1 MKTNEGNDIHVNG
14 DPTMP
19 EETAQALAHVMDT
32 LAKQYADKPSPYQR
46 IGEILVAVDELKK
59 VLQILIDD
67 YTVAK
72 LEQDGSLIDVELLNF
87 QAWVNAR
94 YPG

>member
-1 MKTNEGNDIHVNG
+1 MLGKEGEMAISEPKVMILNIRDFVTAEKDMSHQFIGGTLVDI
-14 DPTMP
+14 
-19 EETAQALAHVMDT
+19 
-32 LAKQYADKPSPYQR
+32 
-46 IGEILVAVDELKK
+46 VDLKN

-87 QAWVNAR
+87 QAWVNAK
-94 YPG
+94 YPS

>member
-1 MKTNEGNDIHVNG
+1 
-14 DPTMP
+14 MP
-19 EETAQALAHVMDT
+19 NFEETARAMATIMDAA
-32 LAKQYADKPSPYQR
+32 AKQHVDKPNPYQR
-46 IGEILVAVDELKK
+46 IGESLVAVDELKK

-72 LEQDGSLIDVELLNF
+72 LEQDGNLIDVALLHF
-87 QAWVNAR
+87 QAWVNAK